1 MAIAVTLLVSASV
14 VGLTVFQSWD
24 AIKLTLGTVY
34 PGSRFSTG
42 GEYTLANISDFLLN
56 IKLPFE
62 TPVLV
67 IKLNYL
73 AHIIFYIL
81 LF

>member
-42 GEYTLANISDFLLN
+42 GEYTLANISDF
-56 IKLPFE
+56 
-62 TPVLV
+62 
-67 IKLNYL
+67 Y
-73 AHIIFYIL
+73 
-81 LF
+81 